1 MPRWRNGLDGGNL
14 HMPIAHHGICS
25 NSETR
30 ADPKVSALVSVAARA
45 PDANDDSV
53 ALLGKYATM
62 PVTAGVTAGVT
73 AQSVVRDRAAR
84 LAHLARRSEAQPAP
98 CAPSR

>member
-1 MPRWRNGLDGGNL
+1 
-14 HMPIAHHGICS
+14 MPIAHHGICS

-62 PVTAGVTAGVT
+62 PVTAGVTAR
-73 AQSVVRDRAAR
+73 SVVRDRAAR

-98 CAPSR
+98 CAPSRLSK